1 MSGSSGRSGRRK
13 LIKQGMAAAAAIG
26 AGTLAV
32 APAPAAAQPQPAG
45 AGIVAV
51 VTGLVFGGAP
61 DQPDKPAISVTYIGA
76 SDETLGDVE
85 VAVNPADPPQKIQQQ
100 IVDSVRAQWNELF
113 QAQFGPAGRVLVF
126 GAPFQG

>member
-1 MSGSSGRSGRRK
+1 MSGLSERSGRRK

-26 AGTLAV
+26 AGTLAA
-32 APAPAAAQPQPAG
+32 APAPAAAQPAG

-51 VTGLVFGGAP
+51 VTGLLFGGAP
-61 DQPDKPAISVTYIGA
+61 DQPDKPTISVTYIGA

-85 VAVNPADPPQKIQQQ
+85 VAINPADPPQKIQQQ
-100 IVDSVRAQWNELF
+100 IVDSVREQWNELF